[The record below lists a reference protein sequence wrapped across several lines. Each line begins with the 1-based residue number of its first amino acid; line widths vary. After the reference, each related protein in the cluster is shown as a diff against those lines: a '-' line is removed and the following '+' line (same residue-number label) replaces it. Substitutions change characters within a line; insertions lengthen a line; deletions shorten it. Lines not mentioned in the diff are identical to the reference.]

1 MGFISFKK
9 KIYIFFFF
17 KIEQVKGSGSFRTAA
32 LKAYIVN
39 IKFPNYFRVDNEVR
53 CSLCEES
60 AAESK

>member
-1 MGFISFKK
+1 MVFISFKT
-9 KIYIFFFF
+9 FFFF
-17 KIEQVKGSGSFRTAA
+17 FCKVEQVKGSVSFRTAA

-39 IKFPNYFRVDNEVR
+39 IKFPNYFRVDNEVH